1 MFIKNKELELMIK
14 MENAIGMNEKKLFG
28 KDKDKAIKFCDYEI
42 THDDFIDYINL
53 IQKLIEQ
60 RDRQNKAN
68 WNRIKTK
75 RETDPTYARPYK
87 QKETMRKKEVK

>member
-14 MENAIGMNEKKLFG
+14 METAIGMNEKKLFG
-28 KDKDKAIKFCDYEI
+28 KNKNKAIKICDYKI
-42 THDDFIDYINL
+42 TYDDFIDYINL

-68 WNRIKTK
+68 WKRVKAK
-75 RETDPTYARPYK
+75 REIDPTYARSYS